1 MILTPGQALLLAR
14 IYDLSQGTTTNPVT
28 IGALHGTYFH
38 LDVRDLVAD
47 LRVLVRHGLVENA
60 VATREEISNTV
71 VMTPEGIA
79 YHSGN
84 AG

>member
-1 MILTPGQALLLAR
+1 MMLNPEQALLLSR
-14 IYDLSQGTTTNPVT
+14 IYDLSQGTTTNPAT

-47 LRVLVRHGLVENA
+47 LRVLVRYGLIENA
-60 VATREEISNTV
+60 GETREEISNTV